1 MIKEMIKQFECM
13 KNEGKELRILTKYC
27 KCLVIKTKDLVN
39 WEENKMVWTE
49 NKKEKSI
56 DYDKILT
63 YKLV

>member
-13 KNEGKELRILTKYC
+13 KNERKELRILTKYC

-39 WEENKMVWTE
+39 WEENK
-49 NKKEKSI
+49 KEKSI